1 MSASNTERLLALALV
16 LMNSTRPL
24 TRSQLREAV
33 GDYPSGGDPRAFER
47 KFERDKDDLRS
58 MGIPIESV
66 QIDDDSGIGY
76 RIAKDQVFLSP
87 VEVSAEERIALAIA
101 SRVWHE
107 ANWNH
112 AGTTALRKLELLGGY
127 DPTDSPQY
135 ALAFPV
141 DSQLVTDLLRA
152 IDNRRT
158 VSFDYRRSNATQPS
172 SRTVDPWAV
181 VAANGNW
188 YLVGFDHDRQ
198 ARRTF
203 RLSRIV
209 GKVHQGRQSGSY
221 EIPEAIDHSDLQF
234 GSSDTSEHF
243 VAHVR
248 AKPGQAQ
255 RLRKRA
261 LKPEGDVLVVEFAD
275 VAAAKTEL
283 LELGDSVVVIEPL
296 WLAQEVAAGWQRI
309 ADWDEAAGY
318 DHKALSRAVTQS
330 QKARVE
336 PAGARLARLLAL
348 VPWLRAHPGITYQQA
363 AAQFGIDPKRLRA
376 DLELVVCTEF
386 GASLT
391 TIDIDMWGNSISVRD
406 SQGIDAPLRFSSM
419 EAYSLLVALQL
430 LLQSMPADQVGP
442 IITISEKL
450 RVVAGESA
458 LVGEHVHVLPS
469 AADTNEFVSEILQAL
484 DERRAVRISYLS
496 STDSLSERIVD
507 PIGLLDTGRA
517 RYLQGWC
524 RNAAAIRTFRLDRIE
539 KLAVTDLP
547 IDLPVDRPD
556 VPATVEPVGD
566 QVVLRVNPSAR
577 WWVDNI
583 SVAAS
588 IEAEDGGLVVSL
600 AAGSEEWLIRTV
612 AGFGGEVSVLEPIS
626 FRDALRRRATDTL
639 ALYSV

>member
-24 TRSQLREAV
+24 TRSQLRESV
-33 GDYPSGGDPRAFER
+33 GGYPSGGDPRAFER
-47 KFERDKDDLRS
+47 KFERDKEDLRS

-66 QIDDDSGIGY
+66 PVDDDGGIGY
-76 RIAKDQVFLSP
+76 RIAKDRVFLTP
-87 VEVSAEERIALAIA
+87 VEVTADERIALAIA

-127 DPTDSPQY
+127 DPADSPQY
-135 ALAFPV
+135 ALTFPV
-141 DSQLVTDLLRA
+141 DSQLVTELLRA
-152 IDNRRT
+152 IEARRT
-158 VSFDYRRSNATQPS
+158 VSFNYRTSTATETAP
-172 SRTVDPWAV
+172 RTVDPWAV
-181 VAANGNW
+181 VAANGHW
-188 YLVGFDHDRQ
+188 YLVGFDRDRQ

-203 RLSRIV
+203 RLSRVVDKI
-209 GKVHQGRQSGSY
+209 HLGRQIAAY
-221 EIPEAIDHSDLQF
+221 DIPNAIDHQDLLL
-234 GSSDTSEHF
+234 GSNDSSEQF
-243 VAHVR
+243 VAQIR

-261 LKPEGDVLVVEFAD
+261 KTLDGDLLHVEFGD
-275 VAAAKTEL
+275 VAAAKMEL

-296 WLAQEVAAGWQRI
+296 WLVEQVVAAWQRI
-309 ADWDEAAGY
+309 ADWEEPPGY
-318 DHKALSRAVTQS
+318 DQKALARAITQG

-348 VPWLRAHPGITYQQA
+348 VPWLRAHPGITYEQA
-363 AAQFGIDPKRLRA
+363 ADQFGIDPKRLRA

-386 GASLT
+386 GATLT

-430 LLQSMPADQVGP
+430 LLQSMPVDQVEP
-442 IITISEKL
+442 IISISEKL
-450 RVVAGESA
+450 RAVVGESA
-458 LVGEHVHVLPS
+458 LVGEHVRVIPPPTS
-469 AADTNEFVSEILQAL
+469 TDQFVPEIRQAL
-484 DERRAVRISYLS
+484 TEQRAVLISYLS

-524 RNAAAIRTFRLDRIE
+524 RSAGAIRTFRLDRIE
-539 KLAVTDLP
+539 SLSVTDLA
-547 IDLPVDRPD
+547 IDLPVTRPD
-556 VPATVEPVGD
+556 VPTTVEPTGE
-566 QVVLRVNPSAR
+566 QVVLRVSPSAR

-583 SVAAS
+583 SAAAV
-588 IEAEDGGLVVSL
+588 IDEEDGSVVVSL

-612 AGFGGEVSVLEPIS
+612 AGFGGEVSVLEPVS

-639 ALYSV
+639 ALYAV